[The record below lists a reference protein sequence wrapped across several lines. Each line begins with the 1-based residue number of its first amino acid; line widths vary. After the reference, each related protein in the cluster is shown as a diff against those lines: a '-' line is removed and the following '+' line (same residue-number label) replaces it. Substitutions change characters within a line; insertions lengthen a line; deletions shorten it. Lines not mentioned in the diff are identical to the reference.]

1 MATVTR
7 RRQGAKTPKSKAKA
21 APAKTTAA
29 AKTGKAPR
37 GKAPARSQPLDLDI
51 DAEVLQFIE
60 AIDRFKHEH
69 ARPFP
74 SWSEVLHILR
84 ELGYHKA

>member
-1 MATVTR
+1 MASVTSK
-7 RRQGAKTPKSKAKA
+7 RQPRKPAAKAKARPKAKA
-21 APAKTTAA
+21 AAPAK
-29 AKTGKAPR
+29 KPR
-37 GKAPARSQPLDLDI
+37 GPAPARSQPLDLEI
-51 DAEVLQFIE
+51 DAAVLEFIE

-84 ELGYHKA
+84 ELGYRR